1 VATYT
6 VMNVKWGNSLKDDL
20 IIEQKEEGLYG
31 IVKNSAFLEM
41 PVGKNI
47 SVQMTYNLE
56 SDEGNVNITASTEL
70 RII

>member
-6 VMNVKWGNSLKDDL
+6 VVNVTWRNSMKDDS

-31 IVKNSAFLEM
+31 IVNNSAFVEM
-41 PVGKNI
+41 PVGKTI
-47 SVQMTYNLE
+47 SVQMIYNLE
-56 SDEGNVNITASTEL
+56 SDEGNVNITASTDL

>member
-6 VMNVKWGNSLKDDL
+6 IMNVKWGNSLRDDS

-41 PVGKNI
+41 PVGKTI

-56 SDEGNVNITASTEL
+56 SDEGNVNISASTDL

>member
-6 VMNVKWGNSLKDDL
+6 IMNVTWGNSLRDNS

-31 IVKNSAFLEM
+31 IVKNSAFIEM
-41 PVGKNI
+41 PVGKTI

-56 SDEGNVNITASTEL
+56 SDEGNVNISASTDL

>member
-6 VMNVKWGNSLKDDL
+6 VMNVTWGNSLKDDS

-31 IVKNSAFLEM
+31 IVKNSAFLEI
-41 PVGKNI
+41 PVGKII

-56 SDEGNVNITASTEL
+56 SDEGNVNISASTEL

>member
-6 VMNVKWGNSLKDDL
+6 VMNVAWGNSLRDGS

-31 IVKNSAFLEM
+31 IVNNSAFVEM

-47 SVQMTYNLE
+47 SVQMMYNLE
-56 SDEGNVNITASTEL
+56 SDEGNFNISASTEL

>member
-1 VATYT
+1 VATYS
-6 VMNVKWGNSLKDDL
+6 VMNVTWGNSLKDGS

-31 IVKNSAFLEM
+31 IVKNSAFEEM
-41 PVGKNI
+41 PVGKII

-56 SDEGNVNITASTEL
+56 SDEGNVNISASTDL

>member
-1 VATYT
+1 VATYS
-6 VMNVKWGNSLKDDL
+6 VMNVTWGNSLRDDS

-31 IVKNSAFLEM
+31 IVKNSAFIEM
-41 PVGKNI
+41 PVGKTI

-56 SDEGNVNITASTEL
+56 SDEGNVNISASTDL